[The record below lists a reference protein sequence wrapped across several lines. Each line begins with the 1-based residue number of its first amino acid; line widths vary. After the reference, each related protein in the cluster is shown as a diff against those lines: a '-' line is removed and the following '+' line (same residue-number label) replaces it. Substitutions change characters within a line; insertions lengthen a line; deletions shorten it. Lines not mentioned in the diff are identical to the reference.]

1 MAKKHEAK
9 GKVTVSVRL
18 TPELHNR
25 LRKIADKTDRSMS
38 WHIERTLDDAI
49 DAIEREVNAV
59 AEGMKAAREG
69 RGRDALEVLDQI
81 FTELKKPKGRRAR
94 KAG

>member
-1 MAKKHEAK
+1 MPKKQEAK
-9 GKVTVSVRL
+9 SKVTVSVRL
-18 TPELHNR
+18 TPDLHRR
-25 LRKIADKTDRSMS
+25 LQKLAEKTDRSMS

-49 DAIEREVNAV
+49 DAIEREVDAV

-69 RGRDALEVLDQI
+69 RGRDALEALDQI